1 MNLCAGA
8 GLKPGG
14 QGVRGCVCRVE
25 GGGAVTGVGGGKVR
39 GGGIREAPG
48 GLWPCLPEMKER

>member
-14 QGVRGCVCRVE
+14 QGVRGCVCRV
-25 GGGAVTGVGGGKVR
+25 GRGGAVMGVGGGKER
-39 GGGIREAPG
+39 GGGGDKG
-48 GLWPCLPEMKER
+48 GPRGPVALSS